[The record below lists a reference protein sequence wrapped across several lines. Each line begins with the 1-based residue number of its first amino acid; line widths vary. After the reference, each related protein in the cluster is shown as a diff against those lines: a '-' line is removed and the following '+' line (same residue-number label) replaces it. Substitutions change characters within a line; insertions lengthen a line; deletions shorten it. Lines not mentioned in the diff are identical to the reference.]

1 MLSVYNCIVNE
12 HDFRLVLLAAA
23 VCTLASFSAVNLL
36 RHARRALHKRFWIG
50 VAALACGFGIWAT
63 HFIAMLAF
71 SPGLPHGYNIVLTSL
86 SLIIAIAMTG
96 LGTYFAI
103 VNERANAD
111 LAGGATIGAGIAAM
125 HFTGMAAFEVE
136 GHMAW
141 DSALV
146 VTAVLAGILFAACAV
161 RVALIK
167 GSMANRLL
175 ATALLTLA
183 ICAHHFIAM
192 GAASITP
199 DSTIVVPAGTIA
211 SGPLALAIAMGSVV
225 ILSTSLTGIGIDI
238 RGRRRAR
245 EMERMRKLVNAAV
258 EGLVICDGETIVT
271 ANDSF
276 AELIGMSS
284 RSLVGLPLG
293 TFLTDAVLGSKLRG
307 DQNES
312 FEAEL
317 IAASGVSISVELI
330 ARAVDFGETQHR
342 AIAVRDLRS
351 RKEAEAHISY
361 LAHHDALT
369 GLPNRRSFNTRL
381 DQQVAAADINNGNYV
396 ALFCLD
402 LDRFKEA
409 NDLFGHAAGDE
420 ILQSVART
428 ISQLLGQNEM
438 LARLGGDEFAIIV
451 PGIVTPSAASRLA
464 EQILDALH
472 SENRNSRAGWMVSTS
487 IGIAIFP
494 IDGNDRETLLNHADQ
509 ALYRAKA
516 EGRNTF
522 RFFEASMGVEA
533 KSRRLIEQELRQALM
548 RNELKMVYQPQMQ
561 IDTGEVTGFEA
572 LMRWHNARLGEF
584 PPTSFIPIAEES
596 GIILQLGEW
605 ALFVACQE
613 AASWEKPLSVAVNVS
628 AIQLYSHDFPQKVHS
643 VLLRT
648 GLAPYRL
655 ELEITETSLIKDT
668 NRALAALRHLK
679 SLGVRIAMDDFGTGY
694 SSLSNVR
701 AFPFDMIK
709 IDRSFIKSVDKN
721 AQGAAI
727 VKAVLGLGRGLGLP
741 VLAEG
746 IETPDELEF
755 LAGESCAAGQG
766 FYLGQPGPIEN
777 FKHLISSTASF
788 AGGMQSVDVIPE
800 TVRRQIPS

>member
-141 DSALV
+141 DPALV

-167 GSMANRLL
+167 GSMANRLS
-175 ATALLTLA
+175 ATALLALA

-464 EQILDALH
+464 DQILDALH
-472 SENRNSRAGWMVSTS
+472 SDNQNSRAGWMVSTS

-561 IDTGEVTGFEA
+561 IDTGDVTGFEA
-572 LMRWHNARLGEF
+572 LMRWHNARLGEI

-628 AIQLYSHDFPQKVHS
+628 AVQLYSHDFPQKVHS

-648 GLAPYRL
+648 GLAPHRL

-755 LAGESCAAGQG
+755 LAGESCTAGQG